1 MINEILYQLLKERQL
16 LAVDP
21 MYVWLMSGT
30 DHLDQLESAAAAFE
44 CRLTQTKDCLY
55 LFPSQ
60 DNQFLGYSKA
70 DLKAVL
76 IKSNQND
83 VHYYLSMFALLVL
96 LDMFYST
103 EYGGGRVRT
112 FLTLAEWMNRYSDAL
127 NSGLDNTDNPG
138 NIPYERMVDTYNNL
152 LSDMEHRN
160 SSNNKA
166 HIFMT
171 LIKFLEKQK
180 LIRYLPEDDQIY
192 LTPRI
197 DALMH
202 VILSS
207 DEQLTILDSINI
219 ERDGDY
225 NASTQ

>member
-1 MINEILYQLLKERQL
+1 
-16 LAVDP
+16 
-21 MYVWLMSGT
+21 
-30 DHLDQLESAAAAFE
+30 
-44 CRLTQTKDCLY
+44 
-55 LFPSQ
+55 
-60 DNQFLGYSKA
+60 
-70 DLKAVL
+70 
-76 IKSNQND
+76 
-83 VHYYLSMFALLVL
+83 
-96 LDMFYST
+96 
-103 EYGGGRVRT
+103 
-112 FLTLAEWMNRYSDAL
+112 
-127 NSGLDNTDNPG
+127 
-138 NIPYERMVDTYNNL
+138 MVDTYNNL

-180 LIRYLPEDDQIY
+180 LIQYLPEDDQIY

-219 ERDGDY
+219 ERDGDS